1 MPHFAQ
7 DMLAN
12 EQIAAVDENGSALTT
27 MRYVAADVQI
37 GTVRGACRSKKHHV
51 WTPFSHWNYRQSVAL
66 VPRRSAAFDAY
77 TRLISSSR
85 TLPTTAMSSPHGVS
99 HLSSESERRVVSALH
114 HAAHSSDPRT
124 SRQTLHAPTLQSD
137 TVVFQHAK
145 LPSRQQGANGSSAA
159 VAAARTNGSRTD
171 SLPMPRADASSAA
184 YSNAWPSSSGA
195 PPAMK
200 QQSAGYRD
208 YRDEHEEQRMPP
220 STADGRYFYRNG
232 GDREKSQH
240 PSYSNVPPR
249 NGSPSVPHRVS
260 STDSPQSQ
268 AMGARHTGVA
278 GVNSYVNGEDRGAE
292 RGGHGTS
299 FTHLLQDA
307 VASTSPTSRSG
318 ASQQQRGAENA
329 HQAAGNGTGATHP
342 DARRNINESVL
353 RMTIRVMKEGN
364 KLGFGIRHDSQRKLR
379 VSTLQ
384 GNSAASKSS
393 LRLGDI
399 LLSVNGINLNDLG
412 FLEVIQH
419 LKATKP
425 GELVFD
431 IERDMNA
438 SPDHK
443 YEFAPNDMLDGGGG
457 DEFLGEAASYV
468 IANGG
473 RLGGTTGVPA
483 PPRQLSPHSAA
494 IGSSRSSMDMSSSVG
509 IPPTVEPQRK
519 RARPSTGGIE
529 GGVNGA
535 DAASKM
541 EKTHKQVVNTLVLEL
556 KKEKAEKVHLE
567 DKNNALRKRL
577 QKMLIECDEVRVKA
591 STEVAAV
598 KEKARHEVQELE
610 KALVAARAQLRLNDR
625 GPNVSRTDSI
635 VKDLVGCKAQLD
647 RMKRIDAERTTQL
660 TARYN
665 MESRQAE
672 REAHRVREKLIVE
685 FQQKFRQVAKR
696 GLTNGGG
703 GGGGGKVDNA
713 QTVTVL
719 YEGIRRLAFLK
730 LFGLAHDYDH
740 YASSEYQSLTQ
751 IHRVLEHDEVA
762 DLFGNALSHEER
774 TGFFIVAVA
783 PMDVVYDPSTER
795 LNLVCQWGEQNT
807 IRELARNFRF

>member
-1 MPHFAQ
+1 
-7 DMLAN
+7 
-12 EQIAAVDENGSALTT
+12 
-27 MRYVAADVQI
+27 
-37 GTVRGACRSKKHHV
+37 
-51 WTPFSHWNYRQSVAL
+51 
-66 VPRRSAAFDAY
+66 
-77 TRLISSSR
+77 
-85 TLPTTAMSSPHGVS
+85 
-99 HLSSESERRVVSALH
+99 
-114 HAAHSSDPRT
+114 
-124 SRQTLHAPTLQSD
+124 
-137 TVVFQHAK
+137 
-145 LPSRQQGANGSSAA
+145 
-159 VAAARTNGSRTD
+159 
-171 SLPMPRADASSAA
+171 
-184 YSNAWPSSSGA
+184 
-195 PPAMK
+195 MK
-200 QQSAGYRD
+200 
-208 YRDEHEEQRMPP
+208 
-220 STADGRYFYRNG
+220 
-232 GDREKSQH
+232 
-240 PSYSNVPPR
+240 
-249 NGSPSVPHRVS
+249 
-260 STDSPQSQ
+260 
-268 AMGARHTGVA
+268 
-278 GVNSYVNGEDRGAE
+278 
-292 RGGHGTS
+292 
-299 FTHLLQDA
+299 
-307 VASTSPTSRSG
+307 
-318 ASQQQRGAENA
+318 
-329 HQAAGNGTGATHP
+329 
-342 DARRNINESVL
+342 
-353 RMTIRVMKEGN
+353 IRVMKEGN

-384 GNSAASKSS
+384 GSSAAAKSP

-431 IERDMNA
+431 IERDMNT
-438 SPDHK
+438 SPDYK

-457 DEFLGEAASYV
+457 DEFLGEAAAY
-468 IANGG
+468 AATNGG
-473 RLGGTTGVPA
+473 RLAGMNGVPG

-494 IGSSRSSMDMSSSVG
+494 VGSNRPSMEMSSSVRISAG
-509 IPPTVEPQRK
+509 EPQRK
-519 RARPSTGGIE
+519 RARPSAGGVE
-529 GGVNGA
+529 GGNGN

-598 KEKARHEVQELE
+598 KDKARREIQELE

-625 GPNVSRTDSI
+625 GPNVSRTDSL
-635 VKDLVGCKAQLD
+635 VKDLVACKAQLD
-647 RMKRIDAERTTQL
+647 RMKRIDAERSTQL

-665 MESRQAE
+665 LENRQAE
-672 REAHRVREKLIVE
+672 REAHRVREKLIVD
-685 FQQKFRQVAKR
+685 FQQQFRQVAKR

-703 GGGGGKVDNA
+703 GGGGGGGGASGKTDNA
-713 QTVTVL
+713 QTVTVM

-730 LFGLAHDYDH
+730 LFGLVHDYDH
-740 YASSEYQSLTQ
+740 YTSSEYQSLMQ